1 MSLLPPNSASSGGG
15 ADPAEGLDSVEIVS
29 VSLAPSILDKSP
41 HAATDCLHPHGC
53 ALCYCAVCDEPLV
66 DCADPTMHPAAAA
79 EKARLIRAGDGQRGA
94 LDEKAEGSAE
104 SMACAGSNSDGGV
117 DALVVDI
124 HAISLGNARKSDAG
138 AASAASV
145 AEILAENRAL
155 RARIA
160 ELEKE
165 VTRLAG
171 TGCSHTAM

>member
-1 MSLLPPNSASSGGG
+1 V
-15 ADPAEGLDSVEIVS
+15 GLDAVEIVS

-41 HAATDCLHPHGC
+41 HAAADCLHQHGC
-53 ALCYCAVCDEPLV
+53 AFCYCAVCDAPLV
-66 DCADPTMHPAAAA
+66 DCVDPTMHPAAAV

-94 LDEKAEGSAE
+94 LDEKTEGSAE

-124 HAISLGNARKSDAG
+124 DAIGLGNGRKSDGG
-138 AASAASV
+138 AAPAACV
-145 AEILAENRAL
+145 AEIVAENMAL

-171 TGCSHTAM
+171 TG